1 MGLLSAHLA
10 LGRVLN
16 AAYVRAA
23 IGLPQ
28 MGLLSAHLALGRV
41 FNTASEETLGRAFEA
56 RPKVM
61 VLGRA
66 LNAAI
71 GLTPDGLIP
80 ADAMR
85 KTLKLKLGNARLWGP
100 RTL

>member
-16 AAYVRAA
+16 AA
-23 IGLPQ
+23 
-28 MGLLSAHLALGRV
+28 
-41 FNTASEETLGRAFEA
+41 SEETLGRASKA

-66 LNAAI
+66 FER
-71 GLTPDGLIP
+71 GL
-80 ADAMR
+80 M
-85 KTLKLKLGNARLWGP
+85 
-100 RTL
+100 